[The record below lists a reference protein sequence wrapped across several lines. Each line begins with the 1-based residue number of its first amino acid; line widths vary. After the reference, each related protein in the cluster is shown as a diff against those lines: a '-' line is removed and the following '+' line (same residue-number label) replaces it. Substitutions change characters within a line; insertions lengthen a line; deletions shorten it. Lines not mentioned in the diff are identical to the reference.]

1 MGGWLDAGA
10 VEAVAAVALAGM
22 DAAATDGHAPP
33 PRRWQRERLFEPALT
48 KTPPFVTAATIP
60 PPSRV
65 ETSCAPQRRG
75 CEEPRRLGVAVRVPV
90 RPGARCR
97 GRPRPAL
104 SGLRDLPLTAVGL
117 VEYITKGGRFL

>member
-1 MGGWLDAGA
+1 MK
-10 VEAVAAVALAGM
+10 AVAAAALAAEVYAALEGTGHT
-22 DAAATDGHAPP
+22 AAAAQMATRTLVRDGADENAPFCDRSNDTTAVKGRDKLRP
-33 PRRWQRERLFEPALT
+33 AAPRL
-48 KTPPFVTAATIP
+48 
-60 PPSRV
+60 
-65 ETSCAPQRRG
+65 RR
-75 CEEPRRLGVAVRVPV
+75 PRRLGVAVRVPV